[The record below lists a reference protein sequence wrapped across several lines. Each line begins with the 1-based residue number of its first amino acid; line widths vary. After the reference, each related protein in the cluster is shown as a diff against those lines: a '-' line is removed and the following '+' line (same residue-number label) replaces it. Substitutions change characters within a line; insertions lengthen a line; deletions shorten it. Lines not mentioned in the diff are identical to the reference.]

1 MSGCFKRGACC
12 LVEQHLKPLHL
23 IHLSHK
29 PGEGV
34 SNFFCNCI
42 KTHTQQS
49 RPRYAEF
56 VQVYSS
62 EEIEMKAT
70 HIPSQRLFSFS
81 FVAKEIKSPPKS
93 NSMAEVKSSC
103 RTLLFST
110 QVSKLAGFELAHFF
124 VFFPPITFG
133 WL

>member
-1 MSGCFKRGACC
+1 MS
-12 LVEQHLKPLHL
+12 
-23 IHLSHK
+23 S
-29 PGEGV
+29 
-34 SNFFCNCI
+34 FFCNCI

-56 VQVYSS
+56 VQVCSS

-124 VFFPPITFG
+124 FFFPPITFG